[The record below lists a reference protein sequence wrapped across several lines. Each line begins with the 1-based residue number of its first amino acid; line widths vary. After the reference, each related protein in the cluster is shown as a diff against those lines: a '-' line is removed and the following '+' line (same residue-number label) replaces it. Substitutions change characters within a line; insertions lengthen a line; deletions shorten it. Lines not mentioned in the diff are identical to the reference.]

1 MVRVM
6 SAKDVALEKANALSK
21 QGKEALLDRWRA
33 FREES
38 PYFQA
43 KVGLIAGWVLITV
56 LTIII
61 APPAP
66 VEFIVEQ
73 KMINFGLAE
82 KTTLII
88 FNQAGGDIDD
98 GVVVVRGMQTDFD
111 GKKAAGTWKSKT
123 IAIPQG
129 LKTTLSTES
138 LFDDKGVNPG
148 YQLQIENVTILDDGD
163 EAWSGV
169 PGQAK
174 K

>member
-1 MVRVM
+1 MT
-6 SAKDVALEKANALSK
+6 AKDAALIKAN

-43 KVGLIAGWVLITV
+43 KFGLVAAWLLIAV
-56 LTIII
+56 LTILI

-66 VEFIVEQ
+66 IDFIVEQ

-88 FNQAGGDIDD
+88 FNQAGGDIDT
-98 GVVVVRGMQTDFD
+98 GVVEVKGTQTDFD
-111 GKKAAGTWKSKT
+111 GKKAAGTWKTKP
-123 IAIPQG
+123 IPIPQG

-138 LFDDKGVNPG
+138 LFDDKGINPG
-148 YQLQIENVTILDDGD
+148 YQLQIDHVVIYDDGD
-163 EAWSGV
+163 ETWSGV
-169 PGQAK
+169 PGAAK